1 MLSTIF
7 AAALSLTA
15 APVEA
20 TPTVDNTSITSQE
33 VGKTRGK
40 VRVDYKRAGKT
51 RGKVR
56 VEHKRVGKTRGKV
69 RV

>member
-15 APVEA
+15 APVETA
-20 TPTVDNTSITSQE
+20 PVMDNTSITSQE
-33 VGKTRGK
+33 IGSKRGKVRVDYQRIGTKRGK
-40 VRVDYKRAGKT
+40 VRVDYKRTGTK

-56 VEHKRVGKTRGKV
+56 V
-69 RV
+69 